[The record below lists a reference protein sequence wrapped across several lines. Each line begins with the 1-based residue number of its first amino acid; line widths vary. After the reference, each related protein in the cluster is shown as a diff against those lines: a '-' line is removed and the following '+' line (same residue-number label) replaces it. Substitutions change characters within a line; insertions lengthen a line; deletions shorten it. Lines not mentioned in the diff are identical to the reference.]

1 MDTEVDNVRVAYLE
15 VGTVILLCILSSGVH
30 SRMVSVD
37 PLLDHSWMKLDVYVC
52 STTVVKY
59 ATKLNGMFALRTR
72 YETTRVE

>member
-15 VGTVILLCILSSGVH
+15 AGILLCTLSSGVH

-37 PLLDHSWMKLDVYVC
+37 PLLDHSWMKLEVHVR
-52 STTVVKY
+52 STTVVEY
-59 ATKLNGMFALRTR
+59 ATKLNGMFALRTG